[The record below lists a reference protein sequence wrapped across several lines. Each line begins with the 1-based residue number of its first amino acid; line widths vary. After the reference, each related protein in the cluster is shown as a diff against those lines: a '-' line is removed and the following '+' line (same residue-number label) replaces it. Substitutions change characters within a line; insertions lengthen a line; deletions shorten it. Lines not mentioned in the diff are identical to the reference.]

1 MPGKQR
7 ALRCFLLWVVALVSV
22 DVGGQTQSSE
32 PTIDVHV
39 RVQLPKQ
46 GAHGHAPPVVVWLK
60 PLGATPAKPFAPD
73 AHYTLAQK
81 RRTFIPHLLVVP
93 VGAQVFFP
101 NLDPFFHNVFSLFD
115 GKRFD
120 LGLYE
125 AGVTKEVTFSREGVS
140 YIFCNIHPEMSAVVL
155 VLSTPLYTTYG
166 VNGVYAIRNVPA
178 GEYEM
183 HVWIEGLTQPALERM
198 KRRVQV
204 VPGDGDLG
212 VVDASTAPR
221 EPAEHLNKFGQP
233 YDHDAKPS
241 TY

>member
-7 ALRCFLLWVVALVSV
+7 ALRYFLLWVVALGST
-22 DVGGQTQSSE
+22 DVWGRTQSTE
-32 PTIDVHV
+32 PAIDVHV
-39 RVQLPKQ
+39 RIQLPKPA
-46 GAHGHAPPVVVWLK
+46 AHGHAPPVVVWLK
-60 PLGATPAKPFAPD
+60 PLGDTLSKPFIPD
-73 AHYTLAQK
+73 ARYTLAQK
-81 RRTFIPHLLVVP
+81 NRTFIPHLLVVP

-125 AGVTKEVTFSREGVS
+125 AGVTKQVTFSREGVS

-166 VNGVYAIRNVPA
+166 TNGVYAIPNVPA

-204 VPGDGDLG
+204 AGDGDLG
-212 VVDASTAPR
+212 AVDASTAPR

-233 YDHDAKPS
+233 YDRDTNS
-241 TY
+241 TNY